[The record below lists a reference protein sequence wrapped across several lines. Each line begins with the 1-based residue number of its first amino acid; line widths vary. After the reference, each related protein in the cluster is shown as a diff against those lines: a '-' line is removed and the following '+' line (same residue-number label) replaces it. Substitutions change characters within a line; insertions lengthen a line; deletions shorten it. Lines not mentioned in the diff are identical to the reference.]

1 MIESK
6 RRGKLIVSKE
16 LYHSNSINK
25 YLECL
30 KVKVHS
36 MEYKPFQ
43 DWYELFIVSEFLP
56 EVNEGVEVEEFLIEI
71 LDMGCQFKR
80 RTEIC

>member
-1 MIESK
+1 MVESK

-36 MEYKPFQ
+36 IEYKPFQ
-43 DWYELFIVSEFLP
+43 DCYELFIVSEFLP

-80 RTEIC
+80 KIELC

>member
-1 MIESK
+1 
-6 RRGKLIVSKE
+6 
-16 LYHSNSINK
+16 
-25 YLECL
+25 
-30 KVKVHS
+30 

-56 EVNEGVEVEEFLIEI
+56 EVNEGVGVEEFLIEI

-80 RTEIC
+80 KINN